1 MISVLQKVV
10 DDSSLVVEL
19 LFCQAASEVTPGL
32 NFSYIDHLYWRYS
45 SSTSFTIL
53 LKISSGSEVVVIS
66 FPPMLTK

>member
-32 NFSYIDHLYWRYS
+32 NFSYIDHLYSALAVQFVNKLYDS
-45 SSTSFTIL
+45 LENL
-53 LKISSGSEVVVIS
+53 L
-66 FPPMLTK
+66 L